1 MIENRYNVK
10 LLHVVDGDTV
20 DVDIDLGFGVW
31 LHDERVRIMGIDTPE
46 SRTSDKVEKVFGT
59 ASKVRLKELIGGK
72 SGPILKTQ
80 INKDGEDMKGKFGR
94 ILGDFSVYHAPT
106 DSWRM
111 ATEILIEEG
120 HAVAYFGGSKEEIQM
135 KHMAN
140 REKLLREGIVSQA
153 DVDKAT
159 KLMEKKKK

>member
-1 MIENRYNVK
+1 MYEYRATINRVI
-10 LLHVVDGDTV
+10 DGDTV
-20 DVDIDLGFGVW
+20 DIDIDLGFGITMK
-31 LHDERVRIMGIDTPE
+31 DERVRIMGIDTPE
-46 SRTSDKVEKVFGT
+46 SRTRDKVEDLFGE
-59 ASKVRLKELIGGK
+59 AAKARVKELLKGEA
-72 SGPILKTQ
+72 ILKTEV
-80 INKDGEDMKGKFGR
+80 NKDGEDMKGKFGR

-106 DSWRM
+106 DAWRM

-140 REKLLREGIVSQA
+140 REKLLREGIVSQK

-159 KLMEKKKK
+159 AIMEKKKK